1 MLSSGKAHKQECAR
15 MRCLERSCEL
25 RTDEEKLR
33 LQEHAD
39 PMEDIIEEDLDCGTA
54 NSLEEAAGF
63 FSEHESEDELLPP
76 KGQRDYLN
84 LSLVELFPWSRPK
97 ALYVGLYRDLGKVAT
112 ADGIVVISTSAHPAA
127 YIAAR
132 ELDREC
138 HVLCDRPSQHS
149 VEHGKRIA
157 AGMWRGAYL
166 TKHADPAAGQ
176 GKRKALDDVQAPGVA
191 KVMAG
196 PTYPPDSLY
205 YMLEIEPPAADT
217 WGGVDFVP
225 TDLAAKAPALLASEL
240 DSCKLEITSPQAGK
254 GCDLMMRWILCPSE
268 GCGSAF
274 LQLQELVSSYG
285 PHFDL
290 ARNYLC
296 DSPESKRLKGAL
308 DVFFK
313 KSEGGAEPNE
323 AKGPPATELKAATQQ
338 AVHQTKEA
346 FSAEA
351 KLVARDMQD
360 LKDGVKEGVRL
371 TVQDTGALRER
382 LGQQTRKVFAREES
396 DQQRSADG
404 DDSTGAEKP
413 KSFLSEADLHQL
425 KGKVEDLK
433 AGGKKA
439 AEKVKDVGGKLWHK
453 TDHWLQSLREAGR
466 TFSPRG
472 WEECHQR
479 ALQLSPG
486 VGPWALEEL
495 RAGSLAQHAKTA
507 VVFFHGDRA
516 RVEAL
521 LEAPQR
527 DASTASTASTAG
539 YSSYSSQPMP
549 NMALFCRTPLVL
561 PSGERLEVNV
571 LSAGQLALDDPRNPE
586 HGLFFPVD
594 DQKWQALTARLH
606 WLCACICECARQR
619 RLSSI
624 FVALGDGSSEPYDF
638 QRLRKESLAA
648 AAAHV
653 EVRIRPPDL
662 SAEGAAA
669 GLFIHTGSLWSS
681 DVGDQL
687 TTCSALALLCCP
699 ATNPHLSFQAFS
711 PAVAEELARAPS
723 APNGSA
729 SPVEGGVVIE
739 DDADLSDGLLD
750 KEIFPPAGSSST
762 PAATAT
768 IATAVDDGADWFD
781 DLQNGQGTSQPG
793 AGSSSGPAATTE
805 ATAVDDGADWFDDL
819 QNGQGTSQP
828 GVGATPA
835 PAATAAT
842 AADDFDEL
850 WDSMMD
856 EVARQAEFWLKRGIY
871 ISRRATIGRF
881 CGPLTYPEVLDID
894 HTPCWKPFA
903 EATDLLLRECRFF
916 WTEQRE

>member
-1 MLSSGKAHKQECAR
+1 MASSDQAPEAQDSQAASSSGRR
-15 MRCLERSCEL
+15 MPSWAS
-25 RTDEEKLR
+25 KL
-33 LQEHAD
+33 
-39 PMEDIIEEDLDCGTA
+39 
-54 NSLEEAAGF
+54 
-63 FSEHESEDELLPP
+63 
-76 KGQRDYLN
+76 GQ
-84 LSLVELFPWSRPK
+84 K
-97 ALYVGLYRDLGKVAT
+97 
-112 ADGIVVISTSAHPAA
+112 
-127 YIAAR
+127 
-132 ELDREC
+132 
-138 HVLCDRPSQHS
+138 
-149 VEHGKRIA
+149 
-157 AGMWRGAYL
+157 
-166 TKHADPAAGQ
+166 
-176 GKRKALDDVQAPGVA
+176 
-191 KVMAG
+191 
-196 PTYPPDSLY
+196 
-205 YMLEIEPPAADT
+205 
-217 WGGVDFVP
+217 
-225 TDLAAKAPALLASEL
+225 
-240 DSCKLEITSPQAGK
+240 
-254 GCDLMMRWILCPSE
+254 
-268 GCGSAF
+268 
-274 LQLQELVSSYG
+274 
-285 PHFDL
+285 
-290 ARNYLC
+290 
-296 DSPESKRLKGAL
+296 
-308 DVFFK
+308 
-313 KSEGGAEPNE
+313 
-323 AKGPPATELKAATQQ
+323 ATELKAATQQ

-793 AGSSSGPAATTE
+793 AGSSSAPAATTAATAVNDGADWFDDLQNGQGTSQPGAGSSSAPAATTAATAVNDGADWFDDLQNGQGTSQPGAGSSSGPAATTE

-850 WDSMMD
+850 WDSMM
-856 EVARQAEFWLKRGIY
+856 V
-871 ISRRATIGRF
+871 
-881 CGPLTYPEVLDID
+881 
-894 HTPCWKPFA
+894 
-903 EATDLLLRECRFF
+903 EAPADGKKG
-916 WTEQRE
+916 